1 MFTLARN
8 IILSNKHIVFIAL
21 RATFK
26 HFFMHDYASLNTTGH
41 YPALQFVL
49 KNIAKIILKKF
60 KDLGILALTTIT
72 TEEI

>member
-1 MFTLARN
+1 
-8 IILSNKHIVFIAL
+8 
-21 RATFK
+21 
-26 HFFMHDYASLNTTGH
+26 MHDYASLNTTGH